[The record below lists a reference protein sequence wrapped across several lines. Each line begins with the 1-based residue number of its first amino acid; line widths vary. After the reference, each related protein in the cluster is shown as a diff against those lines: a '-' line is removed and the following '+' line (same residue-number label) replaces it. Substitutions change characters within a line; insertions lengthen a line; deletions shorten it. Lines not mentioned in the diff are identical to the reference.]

1 VIGPPPA
8 RSARRLAVAV
18 LAGLVAM
25 LLYGAQ
31 FVISRW
37 SLQRTLSPWDLAA
50 LRFTVAGLCL
60 LPLLARH
67 GVRSAAGIGWPRAI
81 VLAITV
87 GAPYTLILFAGLAL
101 APAGHGAVII
111 PGVTPVVS
119 MALVWLWFGE
129 RPRALTAAGLALIV
143 VGLAL
148 VSATGPRDAAFR
160 LAWLGDLLFFAAGVL
175 WAAFTVLARRW
186 QVDPTRGTAV
196 VWVLALAYV
205 PIYALLAGS
214 RLLDAPRGEVLF
226 QAIYQGV
233 GVAILALFFY
243 TWAIRVLGPSFAS
256 LFMPLIPVFGVLLA
270 IPVLDEIPGVAQVAG
285 MIAVAIGLAVA
296 ASAPPAQPRPAMRSR
311 SAPPTPPATFAATS
325 KTDEKR

>member
-1 VIGPPPA
+1 MTRPAPA
-8 RSARRLAVAV
+8 RSSSRVAVAV
-18 LAGLVAM
+18 LAGLLAM

-67 GVRSAAGIGWPRAI
+67 GLATAAGIGWRRAI
-81 VLAITV
+81 VLGITV
-87 GAPYTLILFAGLAL
+87 GAPYTLVLFGGLAL
-101 APAGHGAVII
+101 APAAHGAVII

-119 MALVWLWFGE
+119 MLLVWLWFGE
-129 RPRALTAAGLALIV
+129 RPRAVNALGLAVIV
-143 VGLAL
+143 VGLVL
-148 VSATGPRDAAFR
+148 VSATGAGDAAP
-160 LAWLGDLLFFAAGVL
+160 LAWAGDLLFFAAGVL
-175 WAAFTVLARRW
+175 WACFTVLARRW

-205 PIYALLAGS
+205 PVYAAFAGARLLA
-214 RLLDAPRGEVLF
+214 APRGEVLF

-243 TWAIRVLGPSFAS
+243 TWAIRVLGPAFAS

-270 IPVLDEIPGVAQVAG
+270 IPVLGEIPSALQLVG
-285 MIAVAIGLAVA
+285 MAAVTAGLAVA
-296 ASAPPAQPRPAMRSR
+296 ASARR
-311 SAPPTPPATFAATS
+311 T
-325 KTDEKR
+325 